1 MNIQNLIKFKKKFGQ
16 NFLVFFFKNKIN
28 FCLGLFLNYKI
39 INDIDYKN
47 NFYLYNKNF
56 FKIKK
61 IYYSNILCFKIKF
74 KKKIN
79 INLSFNISIFFL
91 KKIFKI
97 KIKYLKIII
106 QKKILNSLKKKYIIV
121 LKKNIKNKFFFPF
134 PKIKIIK
141 LFIKKKKYI
150 IFYLK
155 KINLKIFHIKIEK
168 NNIFINFLNIF
179 LKKNVLFN
187 KI

>member
-16 NFLVFFFKNKIN
+16 NFLIFFFESKIN

-39 INDIDYKN
+39 INDIDYHN
-47 NFYLYNKNF
+47 NFNLYNKNF

-61 IYYSNILCFKIKF
+61 IYYSNILLFKINF

-79 INLSFNISIFFL
+79 INLSFNISFFFL

-97 KIKYLKIII
+97 KIKFLKIII
-106 QKKILNSLKKKYIIV
+106 QKEFFLYIKNKFIIIY
-121 LKKNIKNKFFFPF
+121 KKNIKNKFFFPF

-141 LFIKKKKYI
+141 FFLKKKKYI

-155 KINLKIFHIKIEK
+155 KINLKLFNIKIEK
-168 NNIFINFLNIF
+168 NEIFTIFTNFL